1 MDVVVEKGRDGLLR
15 TDGVIHVTADGK
27 LLTASDVI
35 GDPARLDAFAEAMMR
50 SIVLGLPESVDAMK
64 TTE

>member
-1 MDVVVEKGRDGLLR
+1 M
-15 TDGVIHVTADGK
+15 IHVTADGK